1 LDSGELLTTIRKEHQ
16 VAHRLLTPELEL
28 AGPPPLETI
37 SRRRARLI
45 RGTSRREKATLA
57 LFTITLFTSSSLLFL
72 IQPMFAKMVLPLL
85 GGTPAVWNTSM
96 VFFQAALLLGYAY
109 SHFGVNRLGLRRQA
123 LIHIA
128 IVIGPLL
135 LLPIAVPDGW
145 TPPSEG
151 TPILWLLLLL
161 TVSLGLPFFAVSTT
175 APLLQKW
182 FANTGHPAGKDPY
195 FLYGAS
201 NMGSM
206 LALLSYP
213 ALMEPRL
220 ALASQSR
227 FWMVG
232 YLALATGVSACA
244 AMVLR
249 ASRRGITEP
258 EASRDV
264 ADEVNLGPVTAI
276 RRLKWIAFAFAP
288 SSFMLAVTTHLST
301 DIAAIPLL
309 WVIPLALY
317 LITFILVF
325 SPRPVSPRWPARL
338 QPAVVI
344 VLVMFMLSGGAN
356 LPKPLLIG
364 LPLLA
369 FFISALV
376 CHAQLAADR
385 PSTRH
390 ITEFYLWMAVGGVLG
405 GIFNALVAPV
415 VFNRIYE
422 YPMAI
427 VLGCMLAP
435 ALSSK
440 TFRSLSYRKRL
451 KRLILP
457 AGVIALGVALI
468 SAKGLLVVG
477 GSALGL
483 AVALMISALLIHR
496 PMSFGA
502 AIGAVIIAATATLG
516 DGSRVL
522 YTGRTFFGV
531 HRVLDDG
538 SFHRFRHGTTLHG
551 LQSTDSARRLE
562 PLSYYHTEGP
572 IGQVLQELPSA
583 DAAHIGVVGLGT
595 GSLACYGNPGQ
606 DWVFWEID
614 PAVESI
620 ARDPKLF
627 TFLEACPGEHRVVLG
642 DARLTMVGTPDDS
655 LGVLVLDAFT
665 SDAIPVHLMT
675 REAFELYFSKLS
687 NDGVLAMHIS
697 NRYLDLEPVVAAIA
711 KDLGVKALIRRDGQ
725 MEDKLALGKGGS
737 NWVVLARHEAALQPL
752 RDDARWAAPVVKP
765 GSRVWTDDFSDVF
778 SVFIWR

>member
-1 LDSGELLTTIRKEHQ
+1 MDGGELLSNFEEEHQ
-16 VAHRLLTPELEL
+16 VAHRLMTPELEL
-28 AGPPPLETI
+28 AELPPLETI
-37 SRRRARLI
+37 RRPRARLI
-45 RGTSRREKATLA
+45 RGTSRHDKATLA

-232 YLALATGVSACA
+232 YLVLATGVSACA

-249 ASRRGITEP
+249 ASRRDIAEAEP
-258 EASRDV
+258 NRDV
-264 ADEVNLGPVTAI
+264 ADEVNRGPVTAM
-276 RRLKWIAFAFAP
+276 RRLKWIAFAFVP

-317 LITFILVF
+317 LLTFILVF

-356 LPKPLLIG
+356 LAKPLLIG

-369 FFISALV
+369 FFITALV

-390 ITEFYLWMAVGGVLG
+390 LTEFYLWMAVGGVLG

-415 VFNRIYE
+415 VFDRIYE

-440 TFRSLSYRKRL
+440 TFRSLTNRKRL
-451 KRLILP
+451 RRLILP

-483 AVALMISALLIHR
+483 AVALMLCALLIHR

-531 HRVLDDG
+531 HKVVDDG

-551 LQSTDSARRLE
+551 LQSTDSDRRLR
-562 PLSYYHTEGP
+562 GP
-572 IGQVLQELPSA
+572 VR
-583 DAAHIGVVGLGT
+583 GV
-595 GSLACYGNPGQ
+595 
-606 DWVFWEID
+606 
-614 PAVESI
+614 
-620 ARDPKLF
+620 
-627 TFLEACPGEHRVVLG
+627 RV
-642 DARLTMVGTPDDS
+642 
-655 LGVLVLDAFT
+655 
-665 SDAIPVHLMT
+665 
-675 REAFELYFSKLS
+675 
-687 NDGVLAMHIS
+687 
-697 NRYLDLEPVVAAIA
+697 
-711 KDLGVKALIRRDGQ
+711 RR
-725 MEDKLALGKGGS
+725 
-737 NWVVLARHEAALQPL
+737 
-752 RDDARWAAPVVKP
+752 
-765 GSRVWTDDFSDVF
+765 
-778 SVFIWR
+778 